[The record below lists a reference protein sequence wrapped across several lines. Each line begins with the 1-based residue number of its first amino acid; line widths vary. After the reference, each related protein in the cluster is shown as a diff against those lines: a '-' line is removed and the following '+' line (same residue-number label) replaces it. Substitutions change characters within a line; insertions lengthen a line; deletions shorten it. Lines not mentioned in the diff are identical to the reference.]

1 MFSFPFNES
10 AFKSLNVYFDK
21 SEMVLGC
28 WCTEIF
34 DKLDVLGSKNKF
46 ASSSISLFFLRTFN
60 FRSNAAV
67 VFFLGDKFFK
77 AALHSNKKRNIIKSK
92 LETYSNNILYLLHSH
107 RFRHLHHRRYRRQ
120 HGFALWT

>member
-46 ASSSISLFFLRTFN
+46 ASSSISLFFLHTLK
-60 FRSNAAV
+60 FRSNAADE
-67 VFFLGDKFFK
+67 FCRSYMFFK
-77 AALHSNKKRNIIKSK
+77 ADCKQKQIKSVQIRTVFK
-92 LETYSNNILYLLHSH
+92 
-107 RFRHLHHRRYRRQ
+107 
-120 HGFALWT
+120 